1 MIPTI
6 ITGVVV
12 AGYAAFILY
21 RGIKHVKNGKMC
33 GCGCANCRKGCDLEG
48 NTDNCKSKEDML

>member
-21 RGIKHVKNGKMC
+21 RRIKDMKNGKIC
-33 GCGCANCRKGCDLEG
+33 GCGC
-48 NTDNCKSKEDML
+48 DNCQKRCDSGR